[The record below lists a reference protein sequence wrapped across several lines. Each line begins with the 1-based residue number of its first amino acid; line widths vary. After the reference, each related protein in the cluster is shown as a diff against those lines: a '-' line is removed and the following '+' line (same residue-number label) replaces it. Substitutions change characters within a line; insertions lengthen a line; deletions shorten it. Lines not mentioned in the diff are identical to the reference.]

1 MFSELFLKEG
11 EATYKDAKGARK
23 VLAHP
28 LFGTVS
34 MVLIGCILLGA
45 LIFEMMA
52 GDSPD
57 SLKSVSGRA
66 MLKTMEVYG

>member
-34 MVLIGCILLGA
+34 MVLIGCIPVSYTHLLLA
-45 LIFEMMA
+45 MA
-52 GDSPD
+52 CVLLYSK
-57 SLKSVSGRA
+57 LLLTK
-66 MLKTMEVYG
+66 KCNTI